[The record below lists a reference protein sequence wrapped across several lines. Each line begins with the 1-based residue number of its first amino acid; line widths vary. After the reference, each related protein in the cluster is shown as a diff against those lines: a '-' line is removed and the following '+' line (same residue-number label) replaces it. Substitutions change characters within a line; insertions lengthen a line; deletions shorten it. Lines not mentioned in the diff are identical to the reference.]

1 MFAKRLIEIKFHF
14 EIISQQIDTIE
25 KKFNHQKRFKIQAY
39 KMKKFFGA
47 VLSLG
52 AAISLSGCASIVSG
66 SHQDI
71 SINTSPEGA
80 KCAVYRDGVQVG
92 YVNSTPGIV
101 SVSRRSSDI
110 WVGCVKDN
118 YDFSNAKNSS
128 DFNGWVIGNLGFG
141 GLIGL
146 VVDMSTGASHAYDRD
161 VNMTLPTL
169 PAGVGAPVG
178 LPDHYP
184 STIVRQSVAP
194 LQDAQQASS
203 VASQANK

>member
-1 MFAKRLIEIKFHF
+1 
-14 EIISQQIDTIE
+14 
-25 KKFNHQKRFKIQAY
+25 
-39 KMKKFFGA
+39 MKKLYSFA
-47 VLSLG
+47 L
-52 AAISLSGCASIVSG
+52 AAIAAASLSGCASIVSG

-92 YVNSTPGIV
+92 YVNSTPGVV
-101 SVSRRSSDI
+101 SVSRRANDL

-118 YDFSNAKNSS
+118 YDFSNAKDSS

-146 VVDMSTGASHAYDRD
+146 IVDMSTGATHAYGHD
-161 VNMTLPTL
+161 VNMTLATL
-169 PAGVGAPVG
+169 PSGVGAPVG

-184 STIVRQSVAP
+184 STIVRQSVSP
-194 LQDAQQASS
+194 MQDAKQSS
-203 VASQANK
+203 SATQSAAPINK

>member
-1 MFAKRLIEIKFHF
+1 MNKF
-14 EIISQQIDTIE
+14 SGL
-25 KKFNHQKRFKIQAY
+25 ALA
-39 KMKKFFGA
+39 A
-47 VLSLG
+47 V
-52 AAISLSGCASIVSG
+52 AAVSLSGCASIVSG

-92 YVNSTPGIV
+92 YVNSTPGVV
-101 SVSRRSSDI
+101 SVSRKSSDL

-146 VVDMSTGASHAYDRD
+146 VVDMSTGASHAYDHD
-161 VNMTLPTL
+161 VNMTLATL

-184 STIVRQSVAP
+184 STIVRQSVTP
-194 LQDAQQASS
+194 MQDAQQASS
-203 VASQANK
+203 TAAPVAKSTNK